1 MGEPRRPWAENGGAP
16 DVNDDLLAY
25 VRFHGA
31 NDVIDAVL
39 EAGMKPFVTLQHFT
53 NPRWF
58 AEAGGWLDD
67 GARFAIVLAGS
78 SSCPAFP
85 SSIDVADPHTIKL
98 GLDTR
103 GGPNCTADMAP
114 RTYIIRT
121 PTGIDSSGQV
131 TLLFGE
137 TTVALPP
144 L

>member
-1 MGEPRRPWAENGGAP
+1 MGRISGIWIVGVSVLLTACSAAPASIAESEHTGGLPAEAITATQ
-16 DVNDDLLAY
+16 DSSGRDLAY
-25 VRFHGA
+25 
-31 NDVIDAVL
+31 
-39 EAGMKPFVTLQHFT
+39 PFPT
-53 NPRWF
+53 
-58 AEAGGWLDD
+58 AGWLDG
-67 GARFAIVLAGS
+67 GARFAVVLAGS

-85 SSIDVADPHTIKL
+85 SSIDVADAYTIKL

-121 PTGIDSSGQV
+121 PSDIDSSRQV

>member
-1 MGEPRRPWAENGGAP
+1 MRRISGTWIAGVSLLLTACSAAPASVAESEHAGGLPAHAITAKP
-16 DVNDDLLAY
+16 DSSGRDLPY
-25 VRFHGA
+25 
-31 NDVIDAVL
+31 
-39 EAGMKPFVTLQHFT
+39 PFPT
-53 NPRWF
+53 
-58 AEAGGWLDD
+58 AGWLDD

>member
-1 MGEPRRPWAENGGAP
+1 MGRISGIWGVGVLALLTACSATPASIAESEHAGGLP
-16 DVNDDLLAY
+16 
-25 VRFHGA
+25 
-31 NDVIDAVL
+31 
-39 EAGMKPFVTLQHFT
+39 
-53 NPRWF
+53 
-58 AEAGGWLDD
+58 AEAITAKPDSSGRDPAHPFPTAGWLDG
-67 GARFAIVLAGS
+67 GAKFAVVLAGS

-85 SSIDVADPHTIKL
+85 SSIEVADPYNIKL

-121 PTGIDSSGQV
+121 PSDIDNSRQV

>member
-1 MGEPRRPWAENGGAP
+1 MRRISRTWIAGVSLLLTACSAAPASVAESEHAGGLPAQAITAKP
-16 DVNDDLLAY
+16 DSSGRDLAY
-25 VRFHGA
+25 
-31 NDVIDAVL
+31 
-39 EAGMKPFVTLQHFT
+39 PFPT
-53 NPRWF
+53 
-58 AEAGGWLDD
+58 AGWLDD

-78 SSCPAFP
+78 SGCPAFP
-85 SSIDVADPHTIKL
+85 SSIDVADPHTIRL

>member
-1 MGEPRRPWAENGGAP
+1 MRQARAGLTRVRRGLVVFRRPRLGTA
-16 DVNDDLLAY
+16 
-25 VRFHGA
+25 
-31 NDVIDAVL
+31 AVL
-39 EAGMKPFVTLQHFT
+39 MQLGAWALQ
-53 NPRWF
+53 
-58 AEAGGWLDD
+58 LLSCY
-67 GARFAIVLAGS
+67 VLM
-78 SSCPAFP
+78 
-85 SSIDVADPHTIKL
+85 VAL